1 VPNPDTYITVV
12 EAARLLGISR
22 ARIYQLVEDGKLGA
36 RRKVPAVS
44 RISRADVEAR
54 LRARAE
60 AAAAEAG
67 EPCGARS

>member
-1 VPNPDTYITVV
+1 MPKPDNSYLTVA
-12 EAARLLGISR
+12 EAAQLLGVSR

-44 RISRADVEAR
+44 LISRADVEAR

-60 AAAAEAG
+60 AAGAA
-67 EPCGARS
+67 